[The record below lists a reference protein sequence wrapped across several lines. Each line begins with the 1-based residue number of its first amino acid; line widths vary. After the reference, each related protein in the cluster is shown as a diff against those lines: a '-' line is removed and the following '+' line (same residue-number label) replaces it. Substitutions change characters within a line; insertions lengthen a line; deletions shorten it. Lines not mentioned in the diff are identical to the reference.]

1 MVHFSHITL
10 PITILIVPFRKRF
23 FFHFT
28 GKKQTNKPDKP
39 EWFLSRILSWIRDYR
54 PFIIEWLGPVYKEN
68 CKRPIDSQVINIIL
82 ILYFFIDNNCINL
95 FVFIAWVYYRTI
107 TVCYSQTWFWFIT
120 FSTGRCCIFSYSWWN
135 IGFWAWT
142 KKSI

>member
-1 MVHFSHITL
+1 MYIYVLPSIYYLPSIKISLICITSKNECIESDQSPTSQLMVHFSRISL

-54 PFIIEWLGPVYKEN
+54 PFIIDWLGPVYKDN
-68 CKRPIDSQVINIIL
+68 YKRPIDSQVINIIL
-82 ILYFFIDNNCINL
+82 ILYFLIDNNCINL
-95 FVFIAWVYYRTI
+95 LIFVA
-107 TVCYSQTWFWFIT
+107 
-120 FSTGRCCIFSYSWWN
+120 
-135 IGFWAWT
+135 
-142 KKSI
+142 

>member
-1 MVHFSHITL
+1 MVNSKISLTHIVSKSDLIDIDDQSPTSQLMDHFSNINL

-54 PFIIEWLGPVYKEN
+54 TFVLDWLGPVYKEN
-68 CKRPIDSQVINIIL
+68 DKRPIDSQVVIVVL
-82 ILYFFIDNNCINL
+82 ILFKL
-95 FVFIAWVYYRTI
+95 
-107 TVCYSQTWFWFIT
+107 
-120 FSTGRCCIFSYSWWN
+120 
-135 IGFWAWT
+135 
-142 KKSI
+142 